1 MKNSIKKKFID
12 ILFEPDDDEEQDL
25 FVEETVKEIKKK
37 EIKEKR
43 ESEPAVKAKD
53 ILYKKPEK
61 TSAFINLD
69 ETKPVKNEV
78 KTSTSSVADS
88 DYEFSSQISPIFGVL
103 KESQHV
109 PIKKRETDESLV
121 NKPESSHLEIITS
134 PIFGYGQ
141 REGEYDIP
149 ISEEDELHYLFDE
162 GRDETAEHTFDDF
175 ESDDE
180 ISLFNSYEEEQ

>member
-25 FVEETVKEIKKK
+25 FVEETVKDIKKD
-37 EIKEKR
+37 EIIR
-43 ESEPAVKAKD
+43 DIPPAVKAKD

-61 TSAFINLD
+61 SSAFIDLD
-69 ETKPVKNEV
+69 ESKPAKSESSRSGGSSNE
-78 KTSTSSVADS
+78 T

-103 KESQHV
+103 KESQ
-109 PIKKRETDESLV
+109 PLPAKKRETDDTLV
-121 NKPESSHLEIITS
+121 NKPENSHLEIITS

-141 REGEYDIP
+141 REGEFETP
-149 ISEEDELHYLFDE
+149 LNEEEELHYLFDE
-162 GRDETAEHTFDDF
+162 DREETAEHTFDDF

-180 ISLFNSYEEEQ
+180 ISLFSSFDEEQ